1 MEKFTLQMKVA
12 AIRVINFCMVPD
24 NLQLI
29 IDVIDLFGYI
39 FE

>member
-1 MEKFTLQMKVA
+1 MAKTTLQVKIA
-12 AIRVINFCMVPD
+12 AIRVINFCMVPE

>member
-24 NLQLI
+24 NLQFIFDL
-29 IDVIDLFGYI
+29 IDLIGNFLS
-39 FE
+39 